1 MDRLAVLAPA
11 LLGVG
16 FLAVTLIIYTAL
28 IVTGRE
34 RVVAG
39 IKANEILGPFW
50 ASYIVWLIR
59 PLERALVTARVAPT
73 TVTAVSLAL
82 CILAGLAVAFGS
94 LAAGAWLFIGGGILD
109 LVDGRLARATNQQT
123 KAGALFDSIADRWAE
138 LAMLSGFAWYLR
150 DDGAWFLAVMAAT
163 GGSLMVSYTRARA
176 EGLGLTLRSGAM
188 QRAERMILI
197 SVGTLIAA
205 WLGAASATTDLAAAT
220 IGTTLSICGLLSA
233 ATAIRRWIEAHRA
246 LSASEVRAEGAEIE
260 RVTALL
266 LVTSLR
272 PVQSRADQRRASA
285 IRLVK

>member
-11 LLGVG
+11 LVGVG
-16 FLAVTLIIYTAL
+16 FLALALVVYTAL
-28 IVTGRE
+28 VVTGRE

-59 PLERALVTARVAPT
+59 PLERRLVAARVAPT
-73 TVTAVSLAL
+73 TVTAVSLAF
-82 CILAGLAVAFGS
+82 CVLAGIAVAVGS

-123 KAGALFDSIADRWAE
+123 RAGALFDSIADRWAE
-138 LAMLSGFAWYLR
+138 LAMLGGFAWYLR
-150 DDGAWFLAVMAAT
+150 DHGAWFLAVMAAT

-205 WLGAASATTDLAAAT
+205 WLGTASTSTALAATT
-220 IGTTLSICGLLSA
+220 IGVTLSICGLLSS

-246 LSASEVRAEGAEIE
+246 LSASEVRADGAEVE
-260 RVTALL
+260 PVTALP

-272 PVQSRADQRRASA
+272 TVQPRADQRRASA